1 MYVYFSMPENRLLS
15 LVRRYGSV
23 EETLKQIPSVH
34 LQLNDGSLYEQSGRV
49 ESISGVLDSQT
60 GAASFRA
67 AFPNPTGLLHSGG
80 AGNVM
85 ITEKS
90 DNALS
95 IPQVATYELQDKVF
109 AYRVVQGKAQ
119 SAPIEVTPLNDK
131 KLYIVRNG
139 LNVGDTIVAEGVGL
153 LKDGMPVAIKQ

>member
-1 MYVYFSMPENRLLS
+1 
-15 LVRRYGSV
+15 
-23 EETLKQIPSVH
+23 
-34 LQLNDGSLYEQSGRV
+34 
-49 ESISGVLDSQT
+49 
-60 GAASFRA
+60 
-67 AFPNPTGLLHSGG
+67 
-80 AGNVM
+80 M